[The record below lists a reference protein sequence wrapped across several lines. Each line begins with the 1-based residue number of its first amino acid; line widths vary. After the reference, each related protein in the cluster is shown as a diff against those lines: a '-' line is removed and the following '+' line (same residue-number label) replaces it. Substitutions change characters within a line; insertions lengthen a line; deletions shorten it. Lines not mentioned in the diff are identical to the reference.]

1 MLKVRVMGTRKD
13 ILKFQDVLKK
23 CEEIQMEEP
32 SSIYTMR
39 GTTNYFRNYME
50 VNFKEKRKRTVK

>member
-1 MLKVRVMGTRKD
+1 MGTKKD